1 MTTNPLTTVGL
12 MLTLASIVGSFFYI
26 HLSQGLRD
34 LLALRKQTEL
44 NRLAGDEYQKEPS
57 WSVRWSIQST
67 RRGTLS

>member
-44 NRLAGDEYQKEPS
+44 NRLAGDEYQKRAIVECQVEYTKHAT
-57 WSVRWSIQST
+57 WHT
-67 RRGTLS
+67 